1 MQARQGDVDADD
13 PGDAAGSIAEG
24 SETAEEGPPAIGVG
38 VPADG
43 GFSAAKG
50 LPCRC
55 GGVVVELTDPRHA
68 AGVPGIAHEAA
79 AVEDEARTLGPGDQ
93 GVGVVYTWH

>member
-1 MQARQGDVDADD
+1 VQVRQADVDADD

-38 VPADG
+38 VPAEG
-43 GFSAAKG
+43 GLSAAKG
-50 LPCRC
+50 LPCRR

-68 AGVPGIAHEAA
+68 GGVPGIAHDAA
-79 AVEDEARTLGPGDQ
+79 AVDDEAWTLGPRGH
-93 GVGVVYTWH
+93 GVCVV